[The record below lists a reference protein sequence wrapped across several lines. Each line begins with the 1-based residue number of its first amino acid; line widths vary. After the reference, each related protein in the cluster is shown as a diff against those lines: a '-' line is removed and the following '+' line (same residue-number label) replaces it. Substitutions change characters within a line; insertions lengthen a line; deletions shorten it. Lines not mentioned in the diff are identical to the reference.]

1 MREYR
6 FIAGLPR
13 SGSTLLTG
21 LLNQHPK
28 IYSGP
33 TSPMCDTLRQVGGNI
48 LPNNEFWQANP
59 KDDGAS
65 NILYGIM
72 DGYYSDIDAEV
83 IVDKSRGWMTGPD
96 IFGALELDDPKIVL
110 TVRSFDEIITSFLKV
125 IDKSLKS
132 ADGTRLNFVDKA
144 LAMQDLPMTDE
155 NRIKHMIS
163 GNGVVGRASD
173 GLRRAMEVLNPEHYM
188 IVEYNDLVS
197 NNQQTMDKIFEFYGV
212 ESIEIN
218 SNEVE
223 AYPEND
229 YQVYG
234 VEGLHDIR
242 SKVENTADDPKDWIP
257 QELLEE
263 IQSGKFE
270 FWREIDG
277 V

>member
-33 TSPMCDTLRQVGGNI
+33 TSPMCDTLRQVGANI

-59 KDDGAS
+59 KDNVAS

-72 DGYYSDIDAEV
+72 DGFYSDIDAEI

-125 IDKSLKS
+125 IDKSLAS

-144 LAMQDLPMTDE
+144 LAMNDLPMTNE

-163 GNGVVGRASD
+163 GNGVVGRSSD
-173 GLRRAMEVLNPEHYM
+173 GLKRAMEVLNPEHYM
-188 IVEYNDLVS
+188 IVEYNDLVD
-197 NNQQTMDKIFEFYGV
+197 NNQQTMDKVFDFYGV

-242 SKVENTADDPKDWIP
+242 KKVENTADDPKDWIP
-257 QELLEE
+257 EEMLEE

-270 FWREIDG
+270 FWRETDG
-277 V
+277 I

>member
-48 LPNNEFWQANP
+48 LPNNEFWKANP
-59 KDDGAS
+59 KDGVAS
-65 NILYGIM
+65 NILYGII
-72 DGYYSDIDAEV
+72 DGYYSDIDAEI

-96 IFGALELDDPKIVL
+96 IFGALELEHPKIVL

-144 LAMQDLPMTDE
+144 LAMNDLPMTDE

-163 GNGVVGRASD
+163 GKGVVGRASD
-173 GLRRAMEVLNPEHYM
+173 GLRKAMEVLNPEHYM

-242 SKVENTADDPKDWIP
+242 KKVENTADDPKDWIP